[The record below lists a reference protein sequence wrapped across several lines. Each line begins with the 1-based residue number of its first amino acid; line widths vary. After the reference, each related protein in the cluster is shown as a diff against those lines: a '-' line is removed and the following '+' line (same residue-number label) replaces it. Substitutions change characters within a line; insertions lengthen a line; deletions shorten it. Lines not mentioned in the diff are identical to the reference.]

1 MIKRIVNIL
10 FLLGFIF
17 STTGVFISS
26 HSCNMN
32 LCKVESNCCEKDNS
46 NCCHTEFKF
55 FKLNNDFI
63 SIGDNKTEISLL
75 KITSLFQN
83 IIINEIGDFSFEKF
97 IINSS
102 PPYIAGRLSY
112 LQVFRI

>member
-1 MIKRIVNIL
+1 
-10 FLLGFIF
+10 
-17 STTGVFISS
+17 
-26 HSCNMN
+26 MN